1 LISSNDNGNL
11 RLDLRFPGKPAPTS
25 FTIPEGAA
33 HDHKENHPMEIH
45 GYMKIIIIIFALAV
59 PIAIA
64 TMVYKTLFS
73 GLNSIPSSRKSD
85 IAASD
90 AEKQEQIQN
99 QKQVEKDADS

>member
-1 LISSNDNGNL
+1 MSSPV
-11 RLDLRFPGKPAPTS
+11 RLALTA
-25 FTIPEGAA
+25 FTIPEEAA

-64 TMVYKTLFS
+64 TMVYRTLFS
-73 GLNSIPSSRKSD
+73 GLNSIPSSRKTD

-90 AEKQEQIQN
+90 AEKQESVQN
-99 QKQVEKDADS
+99 QKQAEKEADS

>member
-1 LISSNDNGNL
+1 
-11 RLDLRFPGKPAPTS
+11 
-25 FTIPEGAA
+25 
-33 HDHKENHPMEIH
+33 MEIH
-45 GYMKIIIIIFALAV
+45 GYMKIIIIVFALAV

-90 AEKQEQIQN
+90 AEKQEPVQN
-99 QKQVEKDADS
+99 QKQAEKEADS

>member
-1 LISSNDNGNL
+1 
-11 RLDLRFPGKPAPTS
+11 
-25 FTIPEGAA
+25 
-33 HDHKENHPMEIH
+33 MELH
-45 GYMKIIIIIFALAV
+45 GFLKIIIILFALAV

-64 TMVYKTLFS
+64 TLVYRTLFS
-73 GLNSIPSSRKSD
+73 GLNSIPSSRRSD